1 MKNQRMQNT
10 TSQTKFSFFVSLIFL
25 RKLVFCNAFLASS
38 SSFPQRKN
46 AFVIPFTRKQL
57 LSCQD
62 TPNRTH
68 RYMYAPKGSG
78 YVASDDETPDRLPST
93 YKPQLGYPGTMRP
106 GKSGENQSYSSLPIA
121 DDDPEPVPWP
131 HFQEVEWHHRWTPPH
146 DHPIPMEEFID
157 MQGRWATVE
166 MEAEVRKDARRGV
179 RERKE
184 LEEAKKVGSFILD
197 DDEDDED
204 DEDDGEDKDE
214 DEEVIIDR
222 DPMEEIKLDLGDDV
236 DVEKLLESEIE
247 SAVSGVNTVG
257 ANSIFGEVGLGEG
270 TEEDDDDED
279 DDDDFLIDLGL
290 DGDGEDNTNA
300 IQKDSGDQ
308 TLTTEDEILDA
319 MQGIIDIEENGEGP
333 DDGGVENDSDIDL
346 NFNDLGLELDGDVM
360 SLVEEDNDFSM
371 NVMDEDDNG
380 MDGMDVTEDDQ
391 MIPLDDMIGDEDMG
405 DDDAFDDGGFD
416 YD

>member
-1 MKNQRMQNT
+1 
-10 TSQTKFSFFVSLIFL
+10 
-25 RKLVFCNAFLASS
+25 
-38 SSFPQRKN
+38 
-46 AFVIPFTRKQL
+46 
-57 LSCQD
+57 
-62 TPNRTH
+62 
-68 RYMYAPKGSG
+68 MYAPKGSG